1 MLEKEEELK
10 MTKTTTKKD
19 LLWFHVVITALIMF
33 GFGFLPAPEPVTP
46 VGMKML
52 GVFLGLIY
60 GWSLVL

>member
-33 GFGFLPAPEPVTP
+33 GFGFLPAPEPAHTSRHENVRCFSGINLW
-46 VGMKML
+46 V
-52 GVFLGLIY
+52 VF
-60 GWSLVL
+60 